1 MDYRRLLEALAEAA
15 MESQYRRGANVFGVR
30 PPRPSPDLFVRRA
43 ADELEMPAS
52 YERAVDQGM
61 RELGIPGRSEVTNR
75 QINTTRRL
83 PDDMTVD
90 EAAQLI
96 DAVQQGAML
105 RATPVMGS
113 GRQAGLMEFFEGRPR
128 ATQYAQDFGVDE
140 NALRVLQDRVASKV
154 ETDIGRYGDE
164 AFVTGQAMDPADISP
179 AAADD
184 GLAGVF
190 DEVWSDLGGWPGG
203 ARARG
208 GEERAFPVPAPP
220 RELTRPEIGREPA
233 AADDGLVDLF
243 DDVEVP
249 ARAMP
254 EPEVPSQA
262 GRRLGQAAA
271 AAAAGIG
278 ATALLRN
285 AAQVQRAG
293 GDAPLEDIV
302 LPDVAVDVPFE
313 VPGITDTGA
322 NDAASYM
329 EQFTPIQDLDIID
342 PDDIVTDGP
351 FSEPDPEMTLDQYI
365 AAMTAAESRVL
376 PSSIAYLR
384 DLSRRMAPGANPRA
398 TAIDSGE
405 GDFLF
410 SPDSIEGRA
419 ERKVG
424 RGLARAVR
432 LQNAG
437 RR

>member
-1 MDYRRLLEALAEAA
+1 MDYRRLLEKLAEAA
-15 MESQYRRGANVFGVR
+15 MESQYRRGANAFGVR

-52 YERAVDQGM
+52 YELAVDQGM

-75 QINTTRRL
+75 QINTARRL

-96 DAVQQGAML
+96 DAIQQGAML

-113 GRQAGLMEFFEGRPR
+113 GRQAGLMEFFEGQPRP
-128 ATQYAQDFGVDE
+128 TQYAQDFGVDE

-164 AFVTGQAMDPADISP
+164 AFVTGQAMDPADV
-179 AAADD
+179 AA
-184 GLAGVF
+184 
-190 DEVWSDLGGWPGG
+190 
-203 ARARG
+203 
-208 GEERAFPVPAPP
+208 PAPDDLANLFDDAGRYVRPHGEYGFSETGVP
-220 RELTRPEIGREPA
+220 RPI
-233 AADDGLVDLF
+233 

-249 ARAMP
+249 PRAMP
-254 EPEVPSQA
+254 RPEAPSQA
-262 GRRLGQAAA
+262 GRRLTEAAA

-285 AAQVQRAG
+285 AAQLQRAG
-293 GDAPLEDIV
+293 GDDPLEGIV

-365 AAMTAAESRVL
+365 AAMTAAERRVL

-384 DLSRRMAPGANPRA
+384 DLSRRMASGANPRT

-432 LQNAG
+432 LQSA